1 MPDLAWTTRTIGG
14 FVVALVLSAALSF
27 VWTLALRR
35 LHVVQRV
42 RADGPESHFAKTG
55 TPQMGGVAFLTAI
68 IGGAAMAGLL
78 AHREVLLTVGLM
90 LAFAAIG
97 LVDDYLKFAKQS
109 PYGWHARYRVP
120 LEVVIG
126 ALFVGIVHMHRTGPV
141 PPGAFWSYAFGVF
154 VVVGG
159 ANAVN
164 LTDGLDGL
172 AAGLVAIVGVA
183 LAAAAAL
190 LGADPA
196 AIALTAVVAGGAA
209 GFLWMNAPPAQVF
222 MGDVGSMGLGA
233 AICGLA
239 VLMQTEVVFGVLSFI
254 FVIEALSVI
263 GQVASYQ
270 TTGRRILKM
279 APFHHHLEKCGW
291 PEQRIVVR
299 AWLLTAFVGVAV
311 TGWLL
316 WQTPGAHILGGGAP

>member
-1 MPDLAWTTRTIGG
+1 
-14 FVVALVLSAALSF
+14 VALVLSAVLSCAWML
-27 VWTLALRR
+27 VLRR
-35 LHVVQRV
+35 RGVVQQV
-42 RADGPESHFAKTG
+42 RADGPETHLSKTG
-55 TPQMGGVAFLTAI
+55 TPQMGGVGFLLAI
-68 IGGAAMAGLL
+68 LAVAAATGLL
-78 AHREVLLTVGLM
+78 AVRGTALVLLLM

-97 LVDDYLKFAKQS
+97 FVDDYLKFAKHS
-109 PYGWHARYRVP
+109 PYGWHARYRLP
-120 LEVVIG
+120 CEVIVG
-126 ALFVGIVHMHRTGPV
+126 ALFVGIVQMARPGPAEA
-141 PPGAFWSYAFGVF
+141 GAFWSYVFGVF

-172 AAGLVAIVGVA
+172 AAGLVAIVGVGLA
-183 LAAAAAL
+183 VAAAV
-190 LGADPA
+190 LGCSPA
-196 AIALTAVVAGGAA
+196 AVILCAIVAGGAA
-209 GFLWMNAPPAQVF
+209 GFLWVNGPPAQVF

-233 AICGLA
+233 ALCGLA
-239 VLMQTEVVFGVLSFI
+239 VLMQTEIVFGVLAFI

-299 AWLLTAFVGVAV
+299 AWLLSALVGVGVIA
-311 TGWLL
+311 WLL
-316 WQTPGAHILGGGAP
+316 WETHGSNIVGGGLP

>member
-1 MPDLAWTTRTIGG
+1 MPDLAWPTRAIGG
-14 FVVALVLSAALSF
+14 FVAALLLSAALSF
-27 VWTLALRR
+27 LWTLALRR
-35 LHVVQRV
+35 LRVVQQV
-42 RADGPESHFAKTG
+42 RADGPESHFNKTG
-55 TPQMGGVAFLTAI
+55 TPQMGGVAFLAAI
-68 IGGAAMAGLL
+68 VVVAGMVGLL
-78 AHREVLLTVGLM
+78 GNREVLLTVGLM
-90 LAFAAIG
+90 VAFAAIG
-97 LVDDYLKFAKQS
+97 FVDDYLKFAKQS

-120 LEVVIG
+120 LEVIIG
-126 ALFVGIVHMHRTGPV
+126 SLFVGMIQMHRPGPAE
-141 PPGAFWSYAFGVF
+141 PGAFWAYAFGVF

-172 AAGLVAIVGVA
+172 AAGLVAIVGLGLA
-183 LAAAAAL
+183 GAAAV
-190 LGADPA
+190 LGVSPV
-196 AIALTAVVAGGAA
+196 AITLAAVVAGGAA

-239 VLMQTEVVFGVLSFI
+239 VLMQTEIVFGVLAFI

-263 GQVASYQ
+263 AQVASFQ

-291 PEQRIVVR
+291 PEERIVVR
-299 AWLLTAFVGVAV
+299 AWLLSAAVGVSV
-311 TGWLL
+311 VGWLL
-316 WQTPGAHILGGGAP
+316 WQTHGSQVFGGGTP